1 MSKLKEFLKW
11 HLDNPHNL
19 NFKMI
24 VSYEEREETMKEMQ
38 GVVNILDTG
47 LTPDE
52 INALRERDIKS
63 EEDITKFYYCESED
77 DYYIGKRVENLY
89 YAKYGPEGFTW
100 FMSRYLPWGQHI
112 VAPETA
118 WKEYTFPSEPKEIP
132 FTEWLDGFIRKHM
145 SGKDSDVPTNDG
157 WIPVERRLPEKNEY
171 FVDTSSNKDFPNGYY
186 RRLEIAYMTDTM
198 MAINGWTNIL
208 MPLKMLSHGEYTSRI
223 SRRRSPSGQSG
234 RTGCCIRF

>member
-1 MSKLKEFLKW
+1 MERITIPDEKIEGGWKRTVIDPEEVKKYAMTIYWGLKK
-11 HLDNPHNL
+11 
-19 NFKMI
+19 
-24 VSYEEREETMKEMQ
+24 YE
-38 GVVNILDTG
+38 DTG

-157 WIPVERRLPEKNEY
+157 WIPVEERLPESTDY
-171 FVDTSSNKDFPNGYY
+171 ILLSFSNFSLPTVGRYEEDLEGGAFYLGDDEETCVSQGLYVNAWRPLPEPYQPETAPQRPEWKD
-186 RRLEIAYMTDTM
+186 R
-198 MAINGWTNIL
+198 
-208 MPLKMLSHGEYTSRI
+208 MLHT
-223 SRRRSPSGQSG
+223 
-234 RTGCCIRF
+234 FL